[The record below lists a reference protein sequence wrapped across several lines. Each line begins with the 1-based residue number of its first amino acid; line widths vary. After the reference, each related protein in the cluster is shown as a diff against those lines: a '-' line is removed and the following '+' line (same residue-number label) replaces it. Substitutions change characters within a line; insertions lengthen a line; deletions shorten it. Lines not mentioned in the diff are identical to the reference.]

1 MNSDLTVEVSRGIAV
16 LTLNRPD
23 RLNAYTAEMGRLLG
37 EAYRACDADDAV
49 RAIVLT
55 GAGSAFCV
63 GADFNDPDEAFAPTR
78 GVEDFTASPIR
89 PAAFEI
95 RTPVVA
101 AVNGHAI
108 GIGLTMA
115 LQADIRIFAED
126 AKCGVVQVRRGVIP
140 DCMAHWTIAHLA
152 GLAVAADL
160 LLTGRTFRGAEAP
173 GLGIA
178 TSALPAD
185 AVLRSAMAIATDI
198 AQNVA
203 PMSAALCKR
212 LLWDTAINAYTP
224 QQVAWLETELHH
236 RVMGSADAR
245 EGVAAFVD
253 RRTPRWSSSVS
264 TEWVELPDPG

>member
-1 MNSDLTVEVSRGIAV
+1 MNSDLTVEVSGGIAV

-63 GADFNDPDEAFAPTR
+63 GADFSAADEPFASTR

-89 PAAFEI
+89 PAAFEL
-95 RTPVVA
+95 RTPVVT

-126 AKCGVVQVRRGVIP
+126 AKCGVVQVRRGVIG
-140 DCMAHWTIAHLA
+140 DCMSHWTLSHLA
-152 GLAVAADL
+152 GVAVAADI
-160 LLTGRTFRGAEAP
+160 LLTGRTFRGAQAP
-173 GLGIA
+173 ALGIA
-178 TSALPAD
+178 TRAVPA
-185 AVLRSAMAIATDI
+185 ATVLREATDI
-198 AQNVA
+198 AYDIADNVA
-203 PMSAALCKR
+203 PMSAALSKR
-212 LLWDTAINAYTP
+212 LLWDTVTKGYTP
-224 QQVAWLETELHH
+224 RQVAALETALHH
-236 RVMGSADAR
+236 RVMGTADAR
-245 EGVAAFVD
+245 EGVAAFTA
-253 RRTPRWSSSVS
+253 RRPPRWTESVS
-264 TEWVELPDPG
+264 V

>member
-1 MNSDLTVEVSRGIAV
+1 MSSDLTVEVSRDVAV

-23 RLNAYTAEMGRLLG
+23 RLNAYTAEMGELLG
-37 EAYRACDADDAV
+37 EAYRACDTDDAV

-63 GADFNDPDEAFAPTR
+63 GADFNAPDEPFASTHHH
-78 GVEDFTASPIR
+78 ENFTASPIR

-95 RTPVVA
+95 RKPVIA

-115 LQADIRIFAED
+115 LQADIRVFAED

-140 DCMAHWTIAHLA
+140 DCMAHWTIPHLA

-178 TSALPAD
+178 TSAVASG
-185 AVLRSAMAIATDI
+185 AVLPSAMEIARDI
-198 AQNVA
+198 AANVS

-212 LLWDTAINAYTP
+212 LLWDAAINGYTP
-224 QQVAWLETELHH
+224 QQVASLETELHH
-236 RVMGSADAR
+236 RVMGSADAH
-245 EGVAAFVD
+245 EGVAAFID
-253 RRTPRWSSSVS
+253 RRTPQWSSSVS
-264 TEWVELPDPG
+264 TEWVELPDP